1 MNLAICSRPAVNLP
15 RAKAS
20 AVASYDNV
28 TTLPT
33 RTPFART
40 LAQQL
45 VAFWP
50 RASTLMLIDLDGFT
64 ALNNSL
70 GHAAG
75 DAILRQFAQR
85 LQRLAPPRAPLGRLG
100 SDEFAL
106 LLPGHTDL
114 HAAARM
120 ATQIRSVLDIPF
132 DLPGGALSL
141 SACIGIA
148 SCPAH
153 GVDEAS
159 LIQCASIA
167 LRQAKQQG
175 RDVCCFYAESMA
187 PALKAR

>member
-1 MNLAICSRPAVNLP
+1 MNLATCPHPAANPHLADP
-15 RAKAS
+15 
-20 AVASYDNV
+20 SYDNV

-64 ALNNSL
+64 AVNSSL
-70 GHAAG
+70 GQAAG
-75 DAILRQFAQR
+75 DEILRQFTQR
-85 LQRLAPPRAPLGRLG
+85 LRNLAPQRAMLGRLG

-106 LLPGHTDL
+106 LLPGHPDL

-120 ATQIRSVLDIPF
+120 ATQIRSALDTPF
-132 DLPGGALSL
+132 DLPGGELLL

-153 GVDEAS
+153 GVDDAS
-159 LIQCASIA
+159 LIQCATTA

-175 RDVCCFYAESMA
+175 RDVCCFYADPTA
-187 PALKAR
+187 PAIRAR